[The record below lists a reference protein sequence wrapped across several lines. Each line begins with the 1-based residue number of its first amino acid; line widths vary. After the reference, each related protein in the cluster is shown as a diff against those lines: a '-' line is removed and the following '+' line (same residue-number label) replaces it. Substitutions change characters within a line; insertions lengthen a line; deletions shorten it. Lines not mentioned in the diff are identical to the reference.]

1 MALETG
7 SFISDLDETWPLG
20 SDNVSQGDDHVRLIK
35 AVLKSQF
42 PNLDAAVNATP
53 DELNNPG
60 NVAGTIQMFGG
71 ALAPSGYVLCD
82 GGELVRAD
90 YADLYTVIT
99 DTYGA
104 GDGSTTFNVPDMRDS
119 VAAGVSTNNLIGSIA
134 GKDTW
139 VEADIPRH
147 DHSMNSGGSHSHRI
161 NRRNSTAPAPINDIA
176 VDYDTNV
183 GGTYT
188 TGSPEIIIESS
199 GAHVHVVNDT
209 GSGGDNRQATVYVN
223 YIIKT

>member
-20 SDNVSQGDDHVRLIK
+20 SDNVSQGDDQIRLIK

-53 DELNNPG
+53 DELNQG
-60 NVAGTIQMFGG
+60 GTPTGAVQMFAGVT
-71 ALAPSGYVLCD
+71 APTGYVLCD
-82 GGELVRAD
+82 GRELVRAD
-90 YADLYTVIT
+90 YADLYIAIG
-99 DTYGA
+99 DTWGA
-104 GDGSTTFNVPDMRDS
+104 GDGSTTFNVPDMQDK
-119 VAAGVSTNNLIGSIA
+119 ATAGVSGSNLLGSDA

-139 VEADIPRH
+139 VEADIPSH

-199 GAHVHVVNDT
+199 GSH
-209 GSGGDNRQATVYVN
+209 
-223 YIIKT
+223 